1 MSIDGIDY
9 EKVQEMHDHA
19 KRMKK
24 IALELVQQLKDEKLD
39 FSDAEMVLRY
49 MHSWMDREKMSR
61 LL

>member
-1 MSIDGIDY
+1 MGIDY
-9 EKVQEMHDHA
+9 KKVQETHDHA

-49 MHSWMDREKMSR
+49 MHSWLDREKMSR